1 MVSHIKEHCAQKKL
15 HYYLNWVVRLTDI
28 CQNSKPR
35 LINTDCIYRKFHKK
49 AKEQIQGNEFAPFEK
64 TISQKLRSSD
74 IYTFIADIRNDYLQ
88 NHRPAT

>member
-15 HYYLNWVVRLTDI
+15 HYYLNWVVQLTDI

-49 AKEQIQGNEFAPFEK
+49 AKEQIQ
-64 TISQKLRSSD
+64 
-74 IYTFIADIRNDYLQ
+74 
-88 NHRPAT
+88 